1 MRSFFQLVL
10 AALPLAGRVACSI
23 PASETQKDESN
34 PLYVNAQE
42 AFRDLLNAL
51 PEESLHAALNSL
63 THFREGVFESDRH
76 GVERVH
82 NENPP
87 LATKLIVAAVKDLKK
102 RQTPSNGTTSSPPA
116 SSPAPSES
124 SSQGP
129 AVVVPVP
136 VTQTNGNGETEVITS
151 SELAEPTASV
161 PVEVTR
167 TNAQGQTEIST
178 ETKPAIVVSTTDSR
192 GSATV
197 ITSAVDFAPTA
208 GQVLT
213 TTDGQGHTFI
223 TTYTP
228 DGGSVRSLKLITTT
242 GPDGKP
248 LVVTSYTY
256 VNPAAATG
264 TGGDNN
270 PTGTGEKPGLQSG
283 AANKNRAME
292 AAMVGGAIGG
302 AFALWV

>member
-1 MRSFFQLVL
+1 MRSFRQLVFV
-10 AALPLAGRVACSI
+10 ALPLVGRVACSI
-23 PASETQKDESN
+23 PASETLKVEPN
-34 PLYVNAQE
+34 PLYSNAQE

-51 PEESLHAALNSL
+51 PEESLHAALHSL

-87 LATKLIVAAVKDLKK
+87 LATKLIVAAVQDLKK
-102 RQTPSNGTTSSPPA
+102 RQIPSNGTTSNPP
-116 SSPAPSES
+116 PPSQTPPES

-136 VTQTNGNGETEVITS
+136 VTQSDGSIVTS

-161 PVEVTR
+161 PVEVIR
-167 TNAQGQTEIST
+167 TNSDGQQETAM
-178 ETKPAIVVSTTDSR
+178 ETKPAVVVSTTDAQ
-192 GSATV
+192 GAPTL

-208 GQVLT
+208 GQVMT
-213 TTDGQGHTFI
+213 SKDDQGHTFV

-242 GPDGKP
+242 GADGKP
-248 LVVTSYTY
+248 SVVTSYTY
-256 VNPAAATG
+256 VNPAAASATNG
-264 TGGDNN
+264 ETN

-283 AANKNRAME
+283 AANKNRALE

-302 AFALWV
+302 IFALWM